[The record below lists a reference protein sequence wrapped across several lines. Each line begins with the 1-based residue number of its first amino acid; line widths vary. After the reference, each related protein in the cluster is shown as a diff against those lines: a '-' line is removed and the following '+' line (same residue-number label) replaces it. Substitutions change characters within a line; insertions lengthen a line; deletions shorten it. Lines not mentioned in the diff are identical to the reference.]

1 MITAESK
8 GLSER
13 KAIVWTGRAISY
25 LLYAYL
31 IVVEIILVSGFFLL
45 LFGAN
50 PTAGF
55 TQWAYRNLERV
66 MEPFR
71 GIFPPIELGT
81 TGNDVPAIFDTS
93 VLFAMIIYGIIAL
106 MISVL
111 IGWLS
116 GRLDQ
121 IHAAEH
127 ELARQAEIAQMQAD
141 ADARMLA
148 AQQAA
153 AQQAAAQQAAA
164 QQAAAQ
170 QAAAQQAAAVAAAQ
184 VAAPI
189 PQSPAEPT
197 MPPAPAAPTPPQPTP
212 PSPPQT

>member
-1 MITAESK
+1 MITAASK
-8 GLSER
+8 GLNER
-13 KAIVWTGRAISY
+13 KAVVWTVRAISY

-31 IVVEIILVSGFFLL
+31 IVVEIILVIGFFLL

-93 VLFAMIIYGIIAL
+93 VLFAMIIYGIVAL
-106 MISVL
+106 LISAL

-116 GRLDQ
+116 GRLEQ
-121 IHAAEH
+121 IHAAEG
-127 ELARQAEIAQMQAD
+127 ELARQAEIAQLQAD
-141 ADARMLA
+141 ADARLL
-148 AQQAA
+148 
-153 AQQAAAQQAAA
+153 
-164 QQAAAQ
+164 
-170 QAAAQQAAAVAAAQ
+170 AAQQAAAVAAAQ
-184 VAAPI
+184 AQAPI
-189 PQSPAEPT
+189 PQE
-197 MPPAPAAPTPPQPTP
+197 PAPTSVPSAPVAPTPPPTSPTP
-212 PSPPQT
+212 GT